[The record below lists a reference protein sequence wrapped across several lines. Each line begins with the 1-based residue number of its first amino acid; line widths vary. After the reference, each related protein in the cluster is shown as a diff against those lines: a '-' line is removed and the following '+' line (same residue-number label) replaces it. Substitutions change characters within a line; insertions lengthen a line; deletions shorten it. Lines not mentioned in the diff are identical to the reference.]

1 MNVMF
6 DINVV
11 LDIVARRQ
19 PFYGSSRTA
28 FLKVIEDGDRPC
40 LSAHAFAT
48 LYYLLGTAST
58 RKQREVAMQWIF
70 ESFAVAGLG
79 EVEVSAAR
87 GYGLSDFEDALVVAT
102 AVASKCRCILTR
114 NVRDFKGSVV
124 KAMDPAE
131 FVSR

>member
-11 LDIVARRQ
+11 LDIVAQRK
-19 PFYGSSRTA
+19 PFFENSRAA
-28 FLKVIEDGDRPC
+28 FLKVVEDGDQPC
-40 LSAHAFAT
+40 LSAHSFAT
-48 LYYLLGTAST
+48 LYYLLGAAST
-58 RKQREVAMQWIF
+58 RKQREVAMKWIF

-79 EVEVSAAR
+79 EAEVSAAR
-87 GYGLSDFEDALVVAT
+87 GYGLSDFEDALVVA
-102 AVASKCRCILTR
+102 AAAASKCRCILTR

-124 KAMDPAE
+124 KAIDPAE